1 MKPEIFNSCWG
12 ALINVY
18 AATPGVERIT
28 PETQKLY
35 YKALHRIPD
44 GLFING
50 VERAQTEDGR
60 EADFFPSIGRLGRKS
75 MGCDDWEAEIDRRE
89 KLAELEQAR
98 KYKRIEAR
106 PDPEE
111 QAKVKQ
117 LLATLSDKFKF
128 PKG

>member
-1 MKPEIFNSCWG
+1 MRPEVFNQCWVTLYN
-12 ALINVY
+12 AY
-18 AATPGVERIT
+18 ASSPGIERIT
-28 PETQKLY
+28 LETQKIYFKDLQ
-35 YKALHRIPD
+35 RIPD
-44 GLFING
+44 ALFING
-50 VERAQTEDGR
+50 VERARKEDGK

-75 MGCDDWEAEIDRRE
+75 MGCDDWEEEIDRRE